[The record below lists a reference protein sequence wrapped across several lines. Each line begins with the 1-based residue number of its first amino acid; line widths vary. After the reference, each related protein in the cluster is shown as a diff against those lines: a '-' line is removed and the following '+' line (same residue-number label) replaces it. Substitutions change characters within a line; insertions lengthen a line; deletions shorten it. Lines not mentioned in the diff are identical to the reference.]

1 MARVLLGIPLCLLLA
16 AAAAPAADEPDRDF
30 RQLDLSGEWYVL
42 IHYKDERSEDESI
55 TKFKDFA
62 WSIRQTP
69 GLLDWESYPYV
80 LFSDELELVRRHA
93 MLEHLPWEPDE
104 TVWKQIRDTLDVSAR
119 AVTKKRLRGS
129 VPEGFKSKPPR
140 SGGLGTLT
148 FSRDWDVSFSEAEIR
163 IQVIDSL
170 SGTQGLVGMEE
181 ATVFEIREQV
191 APDELRGRW
200 QEGGR
205 RGTFRM
211 VRARQRRVVK

>member
-1 MARVLLGIPLCLLLA
+1 MARVLLGIPLFLLLVA
-16 AAAAPAADEPDRDF
+16 ATEANEAELDF
-30 RQLDLSGEWYVL
+30 RKLDLSGEWYVL
-42 IHYKDERSEDESI
+42 IHYKDQRSEDESI

-69 GLLDWESYPYV
+69 GLLVWESYPYV
-80 LFSDELELVRRHA
+80 LFSDELELIRRHA
-93 MLEHLPWEPDE
+93 MIEHLPWEPDE
-104 TVWKQIRDTLDVSAR
+104 SVWKQIRDTLDVSAR

-170 SGTQGLVGMEE
+170 SGTQGLAGMEE

-200 QEGGR
+200 QEGSR
-205 RGTFRM
+205 RGTLRM

>member
-1 MARVLLGIPLCLLLA
+1 MARVLLGIPLLLLLVA
-16 AAAAPAADEPDRDF
+16 ATGANEAELDF

-42 IHYKDERSEDESI
+42 IHYKDQRSEDKSI

-69 GLLDWESYPYV
+69 GLLVWESFPYV
-80 LFSDELELVRRHA
+80 LFSDELELIRRHA
-93 MLEHLPWEPDE
+93 MIEHLPWEPDE
-104 TVWKQIRDTLDVSAR
+104 TVWKQIRDTLDVSSR
-119 AVTKKRLRGS
+119 AMTKKRLRGS

-140 SGGLGTLT
+140 AGGIGTLT

-170 SGTQGLVGMEE
+170 SGTQGLAGMEE

-200 QEGGR
+200 QESSR
-205 RGTFRM
+205 QGTFRM
-211 VRARQRRVVK
+211 VRARQRRLVR

>member
-1 MARVLLGIPLCLLLA
+1 MRIAHVLLRIPLFLLLVA
-16 AAAAPAADEPDRDF
+16 ATEASEAELDF
-30 RQLDLSGEWYVL
+30 RKLDLSGEWYVL
-42 IHYKDERSEDESI
+42 IHYKDQRSEDESI

-69 GLLDWESYPYV
+69 ELLDWESYPYV
-80 LFSDELELVRRHA
+80 LFSDELELIRRHA
-93 MLEHLPWEPDE
+93 MIEHLPWEPDA
-104 TVWKQIRDTLDVSAR
+104 TVWTQIRETLDVSAR
-119 AVTKKRLRGS
+119 AMTKKRLRGS

-140 SGGLGTLT
+140 AGGLGTLT
-148 FSRDWDVSFSEAEIR
+148 FSRDWDASFSEAEIR

-170 SGTQGLVGMEE
+170 SGTQGLAGMEE

-191 APDELRGRW
+191 APDELGGRW
-200 QEGGR
+200 QEGSR

>member
-1 MARVLLGIPLCLLLA
+1 MRIARVLLGIPLFLLLVA
-16 AAAAPAADEPDRDF
+16 ASEANEAEIDF
-30 RQLDLSGEWYVL
+30 KKLDLSGEWYVL
-42 IHYKDERSEDESI
+42 IHYKDQRSEDESI

-69 GLLDWESYPYV
+69 GLRDWESYPYV
-80 LFSDELELVRRHA
+80 LFSDELELIRRHA
-93 MLEHLPWEPDE
+93 MIEHLPWEPDE
-104 TVWKQIRDTLDVSAR
+104 TAWKQIRDTLEVSAR
-119 AVTKKRLRGS
+119 AMTKKRLRGS
-129 VPEGFKSKPPR
+129 VPEGFKSKPPGA
-140 SGGLGTLT
+140 GGVGTLT
-148 FSRDWDVSFSEAEIR
+148 FSRDWDVRFSEAEIR

-170 SGTQGLVGMEE
+170 SGTQGLAGMEE

-200 QEGGR
+200 QEGSR

>member
-1 MARVLLGIPLCLLLA
+1 MARVLLGIPLFLLLVA
-16 AAAAPAADEPDRDF
+16 ATGANEAELDF
-30 RQLDLSGEWYVL
+30 RKLDLSGEWYVL
-42 IHYKDERSEDESI
+42 IHYQDQRSEDKSI

-69 GLLDWESYPYV
+69 GLLVWESFPYV
-80 LFSDELELVRRHA
+80 LFSEELELIRRHA
-93 MLEHLPWEPDE
+93 MIEHLPWEPDE
-104 TVWKQIRDTLDVSAR
+104 TVWKQIRDTLDVSSR
-119 AVTKKRLRGS
+119 AMTKKRLRGS

-140 SGGLGTLT
+140 AGGIGTLT

-170 SGTQGLVGMEE
+170 SGTQGLAGMEE

-200 QEGGR
+200 QEGSR
-205 RGTFRM
+205 RGTLRM

>member
-1 MARVLLGIPLCLLLA
+1 MRIARILLGIPLFLLLVA
-16 AAAAPAADEPDRDF
+16 ATEANEAELDF
-30 RQLDLSGEWYVL
+30 RKLDLSGEWYVL
-42 IHYKDERSEDESI
+42 IHYKDQRSEDESI

-69 GLLDWESYPYV
+69 GLLVWESYPYV
-80 LFSDELELVRRHA
+80 LFSDELELIRRHA
-93 MLEHLPWEPDE
+93 MIEHLPWEPDE
-104 TVWKQIRDTLDVSAR
+104 SVWKQIRDTLDVSAR
-119 AVTKKRLRGS
+119 AVTRKRLRGS

-140 SGGLGTLT
+140 AGGLGTLT
-148 FSRDWDVSFSEAEIR
+148 FSRDWDASFSEAEIR

-170 SGTQGLVGMEE
+170 SGTQGLAGMEE

-200 QEGGR
+200 QEGSR
-205 RGTFRM
+205 RGTLRM